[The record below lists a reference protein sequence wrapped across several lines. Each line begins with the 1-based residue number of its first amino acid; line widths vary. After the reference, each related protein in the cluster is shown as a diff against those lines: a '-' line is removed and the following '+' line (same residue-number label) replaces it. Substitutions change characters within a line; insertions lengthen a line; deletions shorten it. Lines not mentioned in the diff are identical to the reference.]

1 MNYTIDALSYLIEIG
16 SLTESSFEYVI
27 SDQFSDAKKIILVDE
42 NTNEYC
48 LDYLLTNFTSLQ
60 NAEVILIPEGEE
72 NKTLDICSQIWETW
86 SDYGVER
93 GDLLINLG
101 GGMITDL
108 GGFLAAVYMRGI
120 KYINIPT
127 TLLAMID
134 ASIGGKNG
142 VDLGSCKNMIGSFYT
157 PEAVYIDPV
166 FLSSL
171 SEGEWYNGFAEM
183 LKHGLCNSEQ
193 HWKDCIQLV
202 DVPNEMNTELM
213 YASILIKNTI
223 VIEDPFDKGLRKKLN
238 FGHTIGHGL
247 EGYFLDKD
255 PISHGYAVALGMLA
269 EAFISFKR
277 NYLTLTEFTEIE
289 NIISNT
295 YLPIDLS
302 DADFSEICKLI
313 QNDKKNKEGKI
324 KCVLLV
330 GIGQSVIDKEIQM
343 EEVLFALEFLNRK
356 FIESQGN

>member
-16 SLTESSFEYVI
+16 SLTDSSFEFLI
-27 SDQFSDAKKIILVDE
+27 NDQYLDSKKIILVDE

-48 LDYLLTNFTSLQ
+48 LDYLLTNFSSLQ

-86 SDYGVER
+86 AEYGVER

-101 GGMITDL
+101 GGVISDL
-108 GGFLAAVYMRGI
+108 GGFLASVYMRGI
-120 KYINIPT
+120 SYINIPT

-142 VDLGSCKNMIGSFYT
+142 VDLGNNKNMLGTFSV
-157 PEAVYIDPV
+157 PEAVFIDPG
-166 FLSSL
+166 FLSTL

-183 LKHGLCNSEQ
+183 LKHGVCNSEQ

-202 DVPNEMNTELM
+202 DVPSEMNVELM

-223 VIEDPFDKGLRKKLN
+223 VLEDPYDKGLRKKLN

-277 NYLTLTEFTEIE
+277 SYLTLSEFSEIE
-289 NIISNT
+289 NVISIF
-295 YLPIDLS
+295 YLPIDLTEVDYS
-302 DADFSEICKLI
+302 DICKII
-313 QNDKKNKEGKI
+313 QNDKKNKGGKV
-324 KCVLLV
+324 KCVLLI
-330 GIGQSVIDKEIQM
+330 GIGQAVIDKEIET
-343 EEVLFALEFLNRK
+343 EEILSAIEFLNRK
-356 FIESQGN
+356 FLESKTD